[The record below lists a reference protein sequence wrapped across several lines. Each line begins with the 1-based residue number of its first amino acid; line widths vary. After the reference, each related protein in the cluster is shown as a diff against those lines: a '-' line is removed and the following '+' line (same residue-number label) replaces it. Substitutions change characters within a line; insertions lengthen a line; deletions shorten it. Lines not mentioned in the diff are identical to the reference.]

1 LTISPTALLSLTRLH
16 LCSLALRP
24 AFRIKEMLQLKPSRV
39 RTCSSLF
46 DDRQKIL
53 SRSLPIRSR
62 FRRAFGAIGMKRI
75 DNFFKLFPPFI
86 QKRKISGIT
95 NIPGHTGG
103 INQELPAVFYLKI
116 FFFFSFRIIFSFFL
130 RSSAMI
136 FSFTLEIISKLI
148 RFLQIPVKT
157 ATHSG

>member
-1 LTISPTALLSLTRLH
+1 MPKITAQVPQLLAY
-16 LCSLALRP
+16 CLANL
-24 AFRIKEMLQLKPSRV
+24 V

-103 INQELPAVFYLKI
+103 IKQELPAVFYLKI

-148 RFLQIPVKT
+148 RFLKWVIIDGSKG
-157 ATHSG
+157 ASSR

>member
-1 LTISPTALLSLTRLH
+1 MLSNPGRDSGACTESPVLSDMH
-16 LCSLALRP
+16 FEC
-24 AFRIKEMLQLKPSRV
+24 IG
-39 RTCSSLF
+39 

-148 RFLQIPVKT
+148 RFLKWVIIDGSKG
-157 ATHSG
+157 ASSR